1 MQRPLIHFAP
11 AKGWMNDPNGP
22 IYADGLWH
30 LFYQYNPFGSEWGNI
45 CWAYATSPD
54 LISWTRR
61 GVRLAPDTA
70 HGERWCFS
78 GCTVPTPHGYAFLYT
93 SVGFGENAARDR
105 AVQRI
110 CASNRSFTRTRRCG
124 TITPDLHPLPVTEWR
139 DPFVFERGGARYL
152 LLAGVMNGKGNILL
166 YKAADESLLHWK
178 FLCPLFSRAGDILE
192 CPNAVMFGDTM
203 LLLYSSIRENRVR
216 YAVGRFA
223 GGQLA
228 VAAEG
233 VVDHGENCFYATN
246 LARGEH
252 GGTVLFA
259 WLKESLLHGS
269 SPDGSY
275 SGCLALPRT
284 VHLEN
289 GRPVYAFAEGLRALS
304 GRALPAEGG
313 AVRTPCERAH
323 LSFRTRGEGEATL
336 LETGNARVRLKVV
349 SGEMHILREGTPCGD
364 MREIV
369 LPVRMTNE
377 VEAVCDGTAVELLV
391 NSCEAASFRFYPGD
405 PVVTLFAAEEGFVSE
420 LRACELLPAP
430 MADDE
435 SQSLRM
441 VRREG
446 GRNAGSGEK

>member
-139 DPFVFERGGARYL
+139 DPFVFERGGTRYL

-289 GRPVYAFAEGLRALS
+289 GRPVYARRRGGDPSGNGKRARQAEGGIGGDAYSARGNSVRRYARDRPARPHDERGRSRVRRHRRRTARQFVRGGVLPLLS
-304 GRALPAEGG
+304 GRPRRHAFRGG
-313 AVRTPCERAH
+313 RGLCERAQ
-323 LSFRTRGEGEATL
+323 SVRTA
-336 LETGNARVRLKVV
+336 ARAHV
-349 SGEMHILREGTPCGD
+349 
-364 MREIV
+364 
-369 LPVRMTNE
+369 
-377 VEAVCDGTAVELLV
+377 
-391 NSCEAASFRFYPGD
+391 
-405 PVVTLFAAEEGFVSE
+405 
-420 LRACELLPAP
+420 
-430 MADDE
+430 
-435 SQSLRM
+435 
-441 VRREG
+441 
-446 GRNAGSGEK
+446 